1 MYNANGT
8 QFRTYDFNC
17 EAPYNSDGLFGFQ
30 QPDFFLS
37 IKNWIIMEWLFSS
50 KTNWSHR
57 CHV

>member
-30 QPDFFLS
+30 QPDFFFEHQELNYYGVV
-37 IKNWIIMEWLFSS
+37 I
-50 KTNWSHR
+50 
-57 CHV
+57 